1 MKNKFKISISLKFA
15 FSFAILFL
23 IAMTLV
29 VFAVRKAVVNQF
41 TERYQTNMESTITA
55 IEWEVKN
62 QHLLI
67 YKQLAELANK
77 IQTDDQLLLQ
87 TNMLSDIYVPYLV
100 DYAQNF
106 MATMGFQSL
115 EIVTANGTVLSS
127 GHYRNAFGADHQMLV
142 NNLKS
147 NIANANLAR
156 FSRADG
162 QFICLTAMD
171 SLTVANQ
178 VLYVLGGVEVTET
191 FLGDLEPTSDDILAV
206 RFSNELLSTGGS
218 GLSDEAILA
227 KLADTTQARQQNILQ
242 HEYSTRKFALPYITE
257 TAQLNASF
265 NLLRPTA
272 GLTQM
277 LSDLNRFIMIIAAGV
292 ILIAIFVSVW
302 RTNAVTKPLQRLAN
316 TASNL
321 SLDTLNVNFEVDS
334 NDEVGVLNDALQ
346 KMVERLRMSR
356 MKLAR
361 AEQRAALTE
370 ITRQVN
376 HDIKNGFIPIRNVMS
391 HWEEVEENEPHN
403 LPKIFAERKSTVTES
418 LDYLESLT
426 RNYSRLQPEVNLGKV
441 SINEI
446 IRNLLQMYRT
456 FPDMQ
461 LNVQTDLTA
470 EEPRVLAD
478 SVQLRRAFENIFR
491 NALDAI
497 DEKGEIFVSSS
508 IDDNRVII
516 RWVDNGEG
524 IPEHIQSQL
533 FRTPITTKS
542 SGTGIGLA
550 NVRRIIEDFDG
561 TITLSSTEGEGTMV
575 TIALPVIN
583 ESMNDRIE

>member
-1 MKNKFKISISLKFA
+1 
-15 FSFAILFL
+15 
-23 IAMTLV
+23 
-29 VFAVRKAVVNQF
+29 
-41 TERYQTNMESTITA
+41 
-55 IEWEVKN
+55 
-62 QHLLI
+62 
-67 YKQLAELANK
+67 
-77 IQTDDQLLLQ
+77 
-87 TNMLSDIYVPYLV
+87 
-100 DYAQNF
+100 
-106 MATMGFQSL
+106 
-115 EIVTANGTVLSS
+115 
-127 GHYRNAFGADHQMLV
+127 
-142 NNLKS
+142 
-147 NIANANLAR
+147 
-156 FSRADG
+156 
-162 QFICLTAMD
+162 
-171 SLTVANQ
+171 
-178 VLYVLGGVEVTET
+178 
-191 FLGDLEPTSDDILAV
+191 
-206 RFSNELLSTGGS
+206 
-218 GLSDEAILA
+218 
-227 KLADTTQARQQNILQ
+227 
-242 HEYSTRKFALPYITE
+242 
-257 TAQLNASF
+257 
-265 NLLRPTA
+265 
-272 GLTQM
+272 
-277 LSDLNRFIMIIAAGV
+277 
-292 ILIAIFVSVW
+292 
-302 RTNAVTKPLQRLAN
+302 
-316 TASNL
+316 
-321 SLDTLNVNFEVDS
+321 
-334 NDEVGVLNDALQ
+334 VLNEALQ

-403 LPKIFAERKSTVTES
+403 LPRIFAERKSTVTES

-461 LNVQTDLTA
+461 LNVQTDLTD

-497 DEKGEIFVSSS
+497 DDTGEIFVSSS
-508 IDDNRVII
+508 IDDDRVII

-524 IPEHIQSQL
+524 IPEHIQAQL

-542 SGTGIGLA
+542 TGTGIGLA

>member
-23 IAMTLV
+23 IAMTLI

-41 TERYQTNMESTITA
+41 SEIHRTNMESTVAA
-55 IEWEVKN
+55 IESEVTN

-87 TNMLSDIYVPYLV
+87 TNMLSNIYVPYLV

-115 EIVTANGTVLSS
+115 EIINNDGVVLSS

-142 NNLKS
+142 NNLKA
-147 NIANANLAR
+147 NIASANLAR

-178 VLYVLGGVEVTET
+178 VLYVVGGVEVTET
-191 FLGDLEPTSDDILAV
+191 FLGDLEPTTDDILAI
-206 RFSNELLSTGGS
+206 RFSNELLSSGGS
-218 GLSDEAILA
+218 GLSDEEILTII
-227 KLADTTQARQQNILQ
+227 ADTTQAIQQNILRN
-242 HEYSTRKFALPYITE
+242 EYSTRKFTLPFVTE

-272 GLTQM
+272 ELTLM

-334 NDEVGVLNDALQ
+334 NDEVGVLNEALQ

-461 LNVQTDLTA
+461 LNVQTDLTD

-497 DEKGEIFVSSS
+497 DDTGEIFVSSS
-508 IDDNRVII
+508 IDDDRVII

-524 IPEHIQSQL
+524 IPEHIQAQL

-542 SGTGIGLA
+542 TGTGIGLA